1 NREDQHEAR
10 GNGRHAADQ
19 RQVVAQQHIGKQEWK
34 DVGHGDQP
42 IQREKSLQA
51 RWPVIGGDQRNA
63 QGSAYQAQ
71 WQVFVLLGK
80 QLGPDKVIAGQQD
93 DTEQPDHGRVVARQM
108 RAFDGGGP
116 EMFDQS
122 VKTGKRQGHAL
133 LPSSSVVFPNDA
145 VKCAVGKGAVP
156 VETWWS
162 VLGYWRSNAS

>member
-1 NREDQHEAR
+1 
-10 GNGRHAADQ
+10 
-19 RQVVAQQHIGKQEWK
+19 
-34 DVGHGDQP
+34 VGHGDQP

-145 VKCAVGKGAVP
+145 VKCAAGKGAVP

-162 VLGYWRSNAS
+162 VLGYWRSNASNAACLSALSWRKRPSNCCSG